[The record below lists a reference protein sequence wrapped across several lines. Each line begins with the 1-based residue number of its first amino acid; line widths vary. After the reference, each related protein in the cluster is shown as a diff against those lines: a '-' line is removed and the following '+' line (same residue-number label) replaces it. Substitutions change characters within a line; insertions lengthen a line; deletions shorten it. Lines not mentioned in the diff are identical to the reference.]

1 MNDQKIIDDMIVFI
15 ENLEKDLQASK
26 MTSDAR
32 TNGRTEVVNS
42 ILEKLDEEYNNEN

>member
-1 MNDQKIIDDMIVFI
+1 MSDQKIVDDMIVFI
-15 ENLEKDLQASK
+15 EDLEKDLQASK

-32 TNGRTEVVNS
+32 TSGRTEVVNS